1 MSNINPALDLKQ
13 RKEDFVSGLTG
24 GPVLEIYICTLV
36 AASSYL
42 TYSILQS
49 RFAYF
54 SKPTYLSRIV
64 DISLSWLAPLLSI
77 TLYSNSSSALNILII
92 LPAIIVFFIHPRDES
107 FIQSATKSSKS
118 SNNNSNNDDLKRYL
132 PKVSFLTIYRGGMMI
147 ITCLAILAVDFKIFP
162 RKFAK
167 VETWGTSLMD
177 LGVGSFVF
185 SMGLV
190 SARATLVDRYLSNK
204 TSRISAMLISLR
216 QALSVLTLGAIRLV
230 LVKSF
235 NYQEHVTEYGVH
247 WNFFI
252 TLGLLPPFVSLFDMF
267 PRRIPLIFISLA
279 IAVGYEL
286 LLNKSG
292 LVAYLITAPRD
303 SLINKNREGLF
314 SFIGYL
320 SIFLFGKATGFY
332 ALPSTVSLTSYF
344 YPQSK
349 GDLVVVQKKK
359 SNVPKQSSRARK
371 VVMLIASGIFLQ
383 ILYYIARNYFRLIA
397 SRRFANL
404 CYILYVC
411 AFNLWNL
418 ALFILIEVVVYGK
431 PDQLEYAKMVPESID
446 SVNANGLPIFLLANV
461 STGLVN
467 MNVNTIDAT
476 NIQSIIVLMLYSLF
490 LATISLILWKKGI
503 IIKL

>member
-1 MSNINPALDLKQ
+1 MSDAIQGLDLKQ

-36 AASSYL
+36 AASSYF
-42 TYSILQS
+42 TYSVLQS
-49 RFAYF
+49 RFSYF
-54 SKPTYLSRIV
+54 KKPTLLSRLV
-64 DISLSWLAPLLSI
+64 DISLSWLTPLLSI
-77 TLYSNSSSALNILII
+77 TLYSNNSSVLNILIL
-92 LPAIIVFFIHPRDES
+92 LPAIITFFSHSIDKS
-107 FIQSATKSSKS
+107 ITQSAAKQSKSTKS
-118 SNNNSNNDDLKRYL
+118 DDIKQYL
-132 PKVSFLTIYRGGMMI
+132 PKVSFLTVYRGGMMI
-147 ITCLAILAVDFKIFP
+147 LTCLAILAVDFKIFP

-190 SARATLVDRYLSNK
+190 SARATLVDHFLSRK
-204 TSRISAMLISLR
+204 TSRVSAMLVSFR
-216 QALSVLTLGAIRLV
+216 QALSVLALGAIRLL
-230 LVKSF
+230 LVKAF

-267 PRRIPLIFISLA
+267 PRKIPLIFISLT

-286 LLNKSG
+286 LLNKGG

-303 SLINKNREGLF
+303 ALINKNREGIF

-320 SIFLFGKATGFY
+320 SIFLIGKATGFY
-332 ALPSTVSLTSYF
+332 TLPSSVSIKSYF

-349 GDLVVVQKKK
+349 ADLVVVKKK
-359 SNVPKQSSRARK
+359 GVFKQQPTRAKK
-371 VVMLIASGIFLQ
+371 VIMLIASGVILQ
-383 ILYYIARNYFRLIA
+383 LLYFFARNYFRLIA

-418 ALFILIEVVVYGK
+418 ALFILIEVVVYGN
-431 PDQLEYAKMVPESID
+431 PDVLDYSLLVPETID

-467 MNVNTIDAT
+467 MNVNTIDASK
-476 NIQSIIVLMLYSLF
+476 IQSIIILILYSVL
-490 LATISLILWKKGI
+490 LATISLFLWKKGI